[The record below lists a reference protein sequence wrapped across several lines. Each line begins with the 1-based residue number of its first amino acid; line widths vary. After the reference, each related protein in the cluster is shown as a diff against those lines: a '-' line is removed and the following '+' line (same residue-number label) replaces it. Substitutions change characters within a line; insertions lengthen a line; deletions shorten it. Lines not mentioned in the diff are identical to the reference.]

1 MAASASWVPGPS
13 PTREQDTFGYSTDDF
28 EDDFVQSRES
38 EHDNPRQKDVVI
50 SESNAD
56 AAERDTAGNEESFQS
71 SRSNVEPKL
80 SSAHD
85 DIENEYSLDDFDSSA
100 APLKNES
107 ADSDDLYE
115 DEDFESAQVHSV
127 DLTTAQT
134 TNVDKIEGIADSPT
148 LDGKNDQPV
157 DSTSPLTDDGIFTDR
172 AISPPR
178 LHEEQASLHET
189 ESSASQGEQPVE
201 EKKPPVSPETPS
213 GDDVRSQEYLRGFM
227 GSLSSDEFDRAMA
240 PSPPPLKQMHINNA
254 FPSFD
259 PTIMCGNNLA
269 NDATADEKILYNL
282 VMSLLLQPEEPK
294 RRQVHTATQGTQ
306 TEPPPPPQ
314 IPPPSHAVDSSI
326 AAAFNDHYV
335 EFIKHL
341 TQVHIPLTM
350 TVSNDSK
357 RGQQATS
364 VSSSAASRDNQRKLD
379 RLQLVFHETVCHVF
393 ANPKMIATVRD
404 IVFMKMQAME

>member
-1 MAASASWVPGPS
+1 
-13 PTREQDTFGYSTDDF
+13 
-28 EDDFVQSRES
+28 
-38 EHDNPRQKDVVI
+38 
-50 SESNAD
+50 
-56 AAERDTAGNEESFQS
+56 
-71 SRSNVEPKL
+71 
-80 SSAHD
+80 
-85 DIENEYSLDDFDSSA
+85 
-100 APLKNES
+100 
-107 ADSDDLYE
+107 
-115 DEDFESAQVHSV
+115 
-127 DLTTAQT
+127 
-134 TNVDKIEGIADSPT
+134 
-148 LDGKNDQPV
+148 
-157 DSTSPLTDDGIFTDR
+157 
-172 AISPPR
+172 
-178 LHEEQASLHET
+178 
-189 ESSASQGEQPVE
+189 
-201 EKKPPVSPETPS
+201 
-213 GDDVRSQEYLRGFM
+213 M

>member
-1 MAASASWVPGPS
+1 MIEVEDGRYSVVHCSEATLCKMAASASWVPGPS

-50 SESNAD
+50 PESNAD

-115 DEDFESAQVHSV
+115 DEAFESAQVHSV

-201 EKKPPVSPETPS
+201 EKKPPVSPKTPS

-259 PTIMCGNNLA
+259 PTIKCGNNLA
-269 NDATADEKILYNL
+269 NDATADEKMLYKL

-306 TEPPPPPQ
+306 KSRRRLHKFHHQVMPST
-314 IPPPSHAVDSSI
+314 PPSPRRSMITTSNSSSI
-326 AAAFNDHYV
+326 SRRYTF
-335 EFIKHL
+335 HL
-341 TQVHIPLTM
+341 P
-350 TVSNDSK
+350 
-357 RGQQATS
+357 
-364 VSSSAASRDNQRKLD
+364 
-379 RLQLVFHETVCHVF
+379 
-393 ANPKMIATVRD
+393 
-404 IVFMKMQAME
+404 